1 MEKTMKILF
10 SRIPII
16 VAILLVQ
23 VIWFVTLFVR
33 LSEYYA
39 WINSFFSLLSILMVL
54 SLIQSNKN
62 PSYKIVWILVIGI
75 IPLLGGLLYL
85 IFGNTF
91 SSKKLNSDITQSKNN
106 MYEHMMVDEQIIKN
120 IPTRIQSTS
129 RYIYETEHY
138 PVYEN
143 TEVKYYKLGEHMFKD
158 MLEALNK
165 AEKFIFFEYFIVA
178 QGKMWNDIKDI
189 LIAKAKQGVDVRVM
203 FDDFGCMGVL
213 PRGIK
218 KELESYNIKVLVFNP
233 LVPFISIVLNN
244 RDHRK
249 ILVIDGYIGFNG
261 GINISDEYINLTS
274 PLGHWKDTGVRLMGD
289 AVWSYTSQ
297 FLEIWGGHY
306 PLETNY
312 DQYKPNTQMKFKT
325 DGFIQPYS
333 DSPLDDETIGENVY
347 MDILWQAKDY
357 VYICTPYLIIDHE
370 MYVALS
376 MAAKR
381 GVDVRIIVPGVPDK
395 KTVYELTKSYFKQLI
410 KAGVK
415 IYTYTPGFVHAK
427 SYVSDDIIGVVGTIN
442 MDYRSLYLHFECAT
456 LMINSSV
463 IKDIKE
469 DCLEMFEV
477 SEQVTLESLGN
488 SKIKD
493 LYTSV
498 LRIFSPMM

>member
-1 MEKTMKILF
+1 MKKTLKILF
-10 SRIPII
+10 SRVPII
-16 VAILLVQ
+16 VALILIQ

-39 WINSFFSLLSILMVL
+39 WISSFFSLLSILMVL

-91 SSKKLNSDITQSKNN
+91 SSKKLNSDITISKNN
-106 MYEHMMVDEQIIKN
+106 MYEHMMVDEQIIKK

-143 TEVKYYKLGEHMFKD
+143 TEVKYYKLGEHMFVD

-218 KELESYNIKVLVFNP
+218 KELESHNIKVLVFNP
-233 LVPFISIVLNN
+233 LVPFISVVLNN

-289 AVWSYTSQ
+289 GVWSYTSQ
-297 FLEIWGGHY
+297 FLEIWCGHY

-333 DSPLDDETIGENVY
+333 DSPLDEETIGENVY

-381 GVDVRIIVPGVPDK
+381 GVDVRIVVPGIPDK

-410 KAGVK
+410 KEGVK
-415 IYTYTPGFVHAK
+415 IYTYTPGFIHAK
-427 SYVSDDIIGVVGTIN
+427 SYVSDDIISVVGTIN